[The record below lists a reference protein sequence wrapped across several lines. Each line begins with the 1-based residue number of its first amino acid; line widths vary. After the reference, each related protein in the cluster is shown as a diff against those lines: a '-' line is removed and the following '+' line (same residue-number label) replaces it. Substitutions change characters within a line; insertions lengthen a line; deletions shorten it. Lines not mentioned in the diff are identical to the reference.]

1 MKRLIAVSTGVFLL
15 TVLLGSS
22 SATLQAATKTVS
34 GTVAAVAADSVTVK
48 AKEGEM
54 KFTVDAKTT
63 VIGRGMGTKSTKM
76 KDDKKPTQ
84 IVDFVK
90 AGDEVAV
97 KYDEATKVASEVR
110 VTKPVAAPAK

>member
-15 TVLLGSS
+15 TVLVGSS
-22 SATLQAATKTVS
+22 SVTLQAATKTVS

-48 AKEGEM
+48 AKDGEM
-54 KFTVDAKTT
+54 KLIVDAKTS
-63 VIGRGMGTKSTKM
+63 VIGSGIGTKSKEM
-76 KDDKKPTQ
+76 KADKKPTQ

-90 AGDEVAV
+90 TGDEVSV

-110 VTKPVAAPAK
+110 VTKPGAPPAK